1 VAAPFVFGGDDSFDL
16 LKLQAAAVLKPS
28 AEISPV
34 LAASSSVKEASVTRS
49 FTLEG
54 REINDRKMDMDRIDE
69 SAALGATEI
78 WEVRNGNPFP
88 HNFHIHDVQFQILSI
103 DGVKPPDHLADR
115 KDTLYLSPQ
124 KTYRLIMSFE
134 EYADQDVPFI
144 YHCHLLLHEDEGLMG
159 QFTVTRPADAPG
171 VPGAPDQGTDHASH
185 H

>member
-103 DGVKPPDHLADR
+103 DGVKPPDHLAGR

-144 YHCHLLLHEDEGLMG
+144 YHCHLLLHEDEGMMG
-159 QFTVTRPADAPG
+159 QFTVTRPADPPG